1 MNKTRIIA
9 DILLLGVVI
18 LGWAPL
24 VLLLGS
30 FFVFRFRRYSE
41 FLFAGFLFELLYG
54 TGLWSFPLPFPMFLA
69 SAFLFVLMEF
79 IRTKV
84 RS

>member
-1 MNKTRIIA
+1 MNKSRIVA
-9 DILLLGVVI
+9 DILLSFAVI
-18 LGWAPL
+18 LGWGPL

-30 FFVFRFRRYSE
+30 FFVFRFRGYSE

-54 TGLWSFPLPFPMFLA
+54 TGLWSLPVPFPMLLV

-84 RS
+84 R